1 MTETGDAERRLAE
14 KADRRA
20 ARALIAAYHQAEL
33 RTLLEHVRAGFT
45 QLDAGDIDEFELDD
59 VIHHY
64 KRSRCR
70 ALEVLRVERRGVAPG
85 CERAHLSARAGR
97 GAKLVG
103 AGHSASHQIVL
114 TGSWSRPRI
123 TGKRPTMPVSRGRAR

>member
-1 MTETGDAERRLAE
+1 MAETGDAERRSAE

-33 RTLLEHVRAGFT
+33 RTLLEHVRAGFS

-64 KRSRCR
+64 KRSAAELWKFCGSSGGQWLQ
-70 ALEVLRVERRGVAPG
+70 AANTLRYLREQGEEPDWW
-85 CERAHLSARAGR
+85 E
-97 GAKLVG
+97 VG
-103 AGHSASHQIVL
+103 A
-114 TGSWSRPRI
+114 SRR
-123 TGKRPTMPVSRGRAR
+123 SRSS